1 MKTLTYNIL
10 LGLFSLLATSLS
22 AGEIQPELSVDKKI
36 TKSFPISSDGHLVV
50 DNSYG
55 HIKVMNWDKNEVQFD
70 ILITAH
76 SSSDDK
82 AQKSLD
88 NIEIRFNNTP
98 SMVSA
103 ETEIERANSWWG
115 GKSNTKYKVEYT
127 IHAPSSLSLDL
138 EMAYG
143 DIHLQ
148 DQTGKEV
155 KIDLAYGD
163 LKTDNIAGYLSLD
176 LSYGDAVLH
185 NIRDALLDISYGDF
199 NCVEAGDLTIESS
212 YTDFKI
218 QKAGDIKIN
227 GDYDDYILGDVGSLN
242 IEGDYDDIEVES
254 TQGLSVRSDYT
265 DVKAGHVNGPVTVR
279 ADYGSYIIN
288 GLGPNCSGGSFHCDY
303 LTVKLTSDA
312 SYGVD
317 VSSSYTSVD
326 LSDRFTTT
334 QKVKDDEDL
343 NIQAH
348 KGSKSPVFSFEV
360 EYCSLYFK

>member
-1 MKTLTYNIL
+1 MKTLTYNII
-10 LGLFSLLATSLS
+10 LGLLSLLSTSLF
-22 AGEIQPELSVDKKI
+22 AGEIQPSLSVDKRI
-36 TKSFPISSDGHLVV
+36 TKTFPISSDGHLVV

-70 ILITAH
+70 ILITAQA
-76 SSSDDK
+76 SSDEK
-82 AQKSLD
+82 AQKSLE
-88 NIEIRFNNTP
+88 NIEIRFDHTP
-98 SMVSA
+98 STVSA
-103 ETEIERANSWWG
+103 ETEIGRSHSWWG
-115 GKSNTKYKVEYT
+115 GNKNTKYKVEYT
-127 IHAPSSLSLDL
+127 IHAPSSLNLDL

-143 DIHLQ
+143 DILLEN
-148 DQTGKEV
+148 QTGKEV

-163 LKTDNIAGYLSLD
+163 LKTDNITGYLSLD
-176 LSYGDAVLH
+176 LSYGDAVVH
-185 NIRDALLDISYGDF
+185 QISDALLDISYGDF

-218 QKAGDIKIN
+218 QKAGNIKIN
-227 GDYDDYILGDVGSLN
+227 GDYDDYILGDVGSLS
-242 IEGDYDDIEVES
+242 IEGDYDDVEVES

-279 ADYGSYIIN
+279 ADYGSYIIDD
-288 GLGPNCSGGSFHCDY
+288 LGPNCTGGSFKCDY
-303 LTVKLTSDA
+303 LTVKLNSST

-317 VSSSYTSVD
+317 VSSSYTSVN

-334 QKVKDDEDL
+334 QKNKEDENL

-348 KGSKSPVFSFEV
+348 KGSKNPVFTFEV